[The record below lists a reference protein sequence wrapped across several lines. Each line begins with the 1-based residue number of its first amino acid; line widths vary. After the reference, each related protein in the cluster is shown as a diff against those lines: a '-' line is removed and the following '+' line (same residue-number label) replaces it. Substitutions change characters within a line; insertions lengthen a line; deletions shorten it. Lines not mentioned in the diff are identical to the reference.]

1 MATTNNPQ
9 QSKPSTVEQKVAKPQ
24 SKGQQNSSKGQV
36 SAGQPQNKQTG
47 AFIQQIGRHGVITE
61 EYDDTGKLSKVT
73 REIPAKKTLWDWSQ
87 LVIIP
92 LLLLLL
98 GLYFT
103 YQQNQTSLNVSNSQH
118 ETDTQISQD
127 QQHETLLEGYLDHM
141 SDLLING
148 HLRDS
153 KPGDEIR
160 IVARARTLET
170 LFRLDPGRREAV
182 LGFLFEAGLIGVSVE
197 RDKGGQQIY
206 NPIPTIVYL
215 NGADLTKATLDE
227 HILVKADLSY
237 TYLSESNMSRA
248 ILLTTNLH
256 GAILENTNLTGAIL
270 NDADLSETSLEGA
283 MMNNQTILSGT
294 NLQGAKYNIKPI
306 KEKDAQGNTL
316 TLEPTQWPQGFDP
329 KAEGAIC
336 IDC

>member
-1 MATTNNPQ
+1 MATKNNPQ
-9 QSKPSTVEQKVAKPQ
+9 QPKPSTVGQQVAKLQ
-24 SKGQQNSSKGQV
+24 SKGQV
-36 SAGQPQNKQTG
+36 SAGQPQHNQMG
-47 AFIQQIGRHGVITE
+47 AIIQQFERRGVITE
-61 EYDDTGKLSKVT
+61 EYSDTGKLLKVT
-73 REIPAKKTLWDWSQ
+73 REIPAKKTFWDLSQ

-92 LLLLLL
+92 LILLLL
-98 GLYFT
+98 GFYFT
-103 YQQNQTSLNVSNSQH
+103 YQQNQTSLNVSNNQH
-118 ETDTQISQD
+118 TTDLQIAQD
-127 QQHETLLEGYLDHM
+127 QQHEALLQSYLDHM
-141 SDLLING
+141 SDLLLNG

-160 IVARARTLET
+160 AVARARTLET

-215 NGADLTKATLDE
+215 NGADLTKATLDG

-237 TYLSESNMSRA
+237 IYLSESNMSRA

-270 NDADLSETSLEGA
+270 NDADLSETSLEGVI
-283 MMNNQTILSGT
+283 MNNQTILSGT
-294 NLQGAKYNIKPI
+294 ILQGAKYNTKPI
-306 KEKDAQGNTL
+306 QVKDAQGNPL

-329 KAEGAIC
+329 KAAGAIC